1 MFPIRNTPLVIG
13 WKERVDFVD
22 WGIHR
27 VKTKIDTGARTS
39 ALGVESYRICDDN
52 GTRVA
57 ELRLA
62 LFRRHPERKV
72 VVRVPVLKM
81 VRVCNS
87 GGCRE
92 ERPLVEARVRI
103 GPIVK
108 AVHFTI
114 TRRDGMICPMILGR
128 SALNG
133 DFVVD
138 VSRKY
143 LLRATKKR
151 QGK

>member
-1 MFPIRNTPLVIG
+1 MPGSPRLIG

-22 WGIHR
+22 WGIRR
-27 VKTKIDTGARTS
+27 VKAKIDTGARTS
-39 ALGVESYRICDDN
+39 ALGVESYQLCDED

-62 LFRRHPERKV
+62 LIRKHPERKV

-81 VRVCNS
+81 VRVRNT
-87 GGCRE
+87 GGFRE

-103 GPIVK
+103 GPIAKLVR
-108 AVHFTI
+108 FTI

-128 SALNG
+128 SALDG

-143 LLRATKKR
+143 LLRPTKRREKR
-151 QGK
+151 

>member
-1 MFPIRNTPLVIG
+1 MHGSGVSPQVIG

-27 VKTKIDTGARTS
+27 VKAKIDTGARTS
-39 ALGVESYRICDDN
+39 ALGVESYRLCDDG
-52 GTRVA
+52 GTAVA

-62 LFRRHPERKV
+62 LFRKHPERKV

-81 VRVCNS
+81 VRVYNT
-87 GGCRE
+87 GGQRE
-92 ERPLVEARVRI
+92 ERPLVEARI
-103 GPIVK
+103 CLGGIVK
-108 AVHFTI
+108 PVLFTV
-114 TRRDGMICPMILGR
+114 TRRDCMLCPMILGR

-138 VSRKY
+138 VSQKY
-143 LLRATKKR
+143 LLRAEKR
-151 QGK
+151 GAK